1 MIEAILKLLTEVG
14 KYANIKEEKE
24 RAENI
29 LDLKRKREEELRKG
43 QFSDDGEI
51 ERLEK
56 DIELEE
62 EALVNQILSKFK

>member
-1 MIEAILKLLTEVG
+1 MIEAIIKLLTEVG
-14 KYANIKEEKE
+14 KFVNIKEEKE

-29 LDLKRKREEELRKG
+29 LDLKRKRNEELAKG
-43 QFSDDGEI
+43 QFSDDGVI
-51 ERLEK
+51 ERIEK